1 MRTLALGLFRTAGS
15 SVIVGMTYWFLALG
29 GVGYFSAG
37 GGTLEILRLLLLD
50 FSLFF
55 SLFFSLGSLFFF
67 LLVSLL
73 NRNEVIV
80 A

>member
-1 MRTLALGLFRTAGS
+1 MRTLVLGLFRTAGS
-15 SVIVGMTYWFLALG
+15 SVIAGMTYWFLALG

-55 SLFFSLGSLFFF
+55 SLGSLFFF

>member
-1 MRTLALGLFRTAGS
+1 MRTLVLGLFRTAGS

-37 GGTLEILRLLLLD
+37 GGTLEILRLPLLD
-50 FSLFF
+50 F